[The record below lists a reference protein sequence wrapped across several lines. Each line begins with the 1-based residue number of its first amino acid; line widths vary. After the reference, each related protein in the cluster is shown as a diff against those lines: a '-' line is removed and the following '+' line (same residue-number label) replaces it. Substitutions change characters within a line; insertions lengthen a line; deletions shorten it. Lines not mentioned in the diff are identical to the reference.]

1 MPVSQGYR
9 SGIGE
14 QGAGTRAACISQSSA
29 QPATRLNRG
38 GIFAL
43 KKEVSTMLQVYILD
57 RCQYCDGQA
66 YVYIGEFVD
75 EIVEA

>member
-1 MPVSQGYR
+1 
-9 SGIGE
+9 
-14 QGAGTRAACISQSSA
+14 
-29 QPATRLNRG
+29 
-38 GIFAL
+38 
-43 KKEVSTMLQVYILD
+43 MLQVYILD